1 MCLAAPASCNSSLR
15 MITPAQSNID
25 GLAWTKST
33 CIYIHVNIQT
43 TSHFISSNSTDSD
56 LYTRSWSISANML
69 PLSCCILASHL
80 LVPLHLNSRHFPPP
94 MYPPRL
100 ALLIL
105 RPTNHPLIAL
115 LCHPTKCEGLHQ
127 SFTRD
132 VVCHHHQHHR
142 GCKPILYLKV
152 RIFDINFSTLIVSS
166 LIVSHL
172 SVQCQTSVCALWHN
186 SLF

>member
-1 MCLAAPASCNSSLR
+1 MSTSRPPVISSHQTLQIQISTSGHGQYPKIRLHLAAAFWLPISWFHCIPLKAFSASNVS
-15 MITPAQSNID
+15 
-25 GLAWTKST
+25 
-33 CIYIHVNIQT
+33 
-43 TSHFISSNSTDSD
+43 
-56 LYTRSWSISANML
+56 
-69 PLSCCILASHL
+69 
-80 LVPLHLNSRHFPPP
+80 PP
-94 MYPPRL
+94 

-172 SVQCQTSVCALWHN
+172 SVQCQTSVCAL
-186 SLF
+186 

>member
-1 MCLAAPASCNSSLR
+1 MSTPRPQVISSHQTLQIQISTSGHGQYPKIRLHLAAAFWLPIS
-15 MITPAQSNID
+15 
-25 GLAWTKST
+25 WFH
-33 CIYIHVNIQT
+33 CIPTHGIFRLQ
-43 TSHFISSNSTDSD
+43 
-56 LYTRSWSISANML
+56 
-69 PLSCCILASHL
+69 CIPSG
-80 LVPLHLNSRHFPPP
+80 
-94 MYPPRL
+94 PR
-100 ALLIL
+100 LLIL

-142 GCKPILYLKV
+142 GCKPILYLRV

-172 SVQCQTSVCALWHN
+172 SVQCQTSVCAL
-186 SLF
+186 